1 MLIIGAHAAGSYKD
15 NCESEAAPLDED
27 LSPER
32 PPPKK
37 AKAAA
42 QKPAVVKKAA
52 PAKKLA
58 AAEAAVVAE
67 SPPDPSH
74 RPRPGRAAAKAAALW
89 TSTVMRME
97 VTLGTTI
104 KLRWSCAG

>member
-58 AAEAAVVAE
+58 AAEAA
-67 SPPDPSH
+67 PDPSH